1 MEQKTHHNKEEV
13 ALLLKEKNFGNLK
26 ELFAEWLPEE
36 LAELITAYNEDDA
49 AHIHA
54 IIFKS
59 IDRDLA
65 VKTFELLELTL
76 QEELIS
82 ILPSRQMQLIL
93 NDMSPD
99 NRTALLEQLDS
110 ELLTK
115 SLKLLTSKEKSVA
128 LSLLGYPENSIGR
141 LMTPDYVAIRKEWSI
156 KYVLDYIREH
166 GENSETLN
174 IIYIVDE
181 KGKLIDDIKVREIL
195 LAELDTK
202 IEDIIDGKF
211 ASLSVLSDEE
221 VAINEFKKHN
231 RVALPVIDSA
241 GVLLGIITVDDV
253 LQLAE
258 QEDTEDIQKLGAV
271 EALEEPYLE
280 VPFAT
285 MIRKRAPW
293 LIVLF
298 IGEMFTASAMSFF
311 EHEIAKAVVLALFI
325 PLIVSSGGNSGSQA
339 ATLIIRALAVGD
351 VSIKDW
357 WQIIRREA
365 LSGLVLGIILGLIGF
380 LRIAAWASFTDLYGP
395 HWMLIAITIGIT
407 LLGVCLW
414 GTIMGSVMPL
424 LLKRLGADP
433 ATSSA
438 PLIATMVDV
447 TGLVIYFSIAAAIL
461 SGTLL

>member
-54 IIFKS
+54 IFFKS